1 MKKIVFILMSVLLA
15 SCGAGTNAV
24 RSWFFEAENSGTDT
38 IAKCHCTRYYGD
50 STISVLKG
58 IIKEDYLKQ
67 FRNSRIIGDD
77 FYELDDSLRIAVI
90 CCWNDGSKKDVLL
103 YDSKNKRRER
113 LTTFQ
118 FSANADL
125 YKYKGDIYIF
135 TYSNDSY
142 VFDPDEV
149 YKASLIIIRKDNP
162 RKVFYQEW
170 TNKAFRGV
178 KISRKNVMQ
187 LLLCDVSYSSGE
199 SLGLSAMHAIAP
211 EGRKGEY
218 NAESHFVYSGLDEYY
233 VFDPKANKF
242 VPED

>member
-1 MKKIVFILMSVLLA
+1 MSVLLA

-38 IAKCHCTRYYGD
+38 IAKCHCTRYYHD
-50 STISVLKG
+50 SLVSILK
-58 IIKEDYLKQ
+58 DYTKNELAERYRTEKYW
-67 FRNSRIIGDD
+67 GED
-77 FYELDDSLRIAVI
+77 FYELDDSLRFAVYNGWKDSIAF
-90 CCWNDGSKKDVLL
+90 DVLL
-103 YDSKNKRRER
+103 YDSKNKRHER
-113 LTTFQ
+113 LTTFR
-118 FSANADL
+118 FRHHAPVF
-125 YKYKGDIYIF
+125 KYKGDIYIF

-187 LLLCDVSYSSGE
+187 LVLCDVSYSSGE